1 MKNNLNRKKFVS
13 FRFEVS
19 VQRKQSADLPLLN
32 TPTTSY
38 NRVCQTGPIVGWL
51 NRLIKIFDQ
60 HQHIYIYIWFI
71 VIADIF
77 LHYIIYLFYSHSIN
91 SFNQL
96 TNILY

>member
-60 HQHIYIYIWFI
+60 HQHIYIYIYMVYCYCGYFSALYYI
-71 VIADIF
+71 SF
-77 LHYIIYLFYSHSIN
+77 LLA
-91 SFNQL
+91 L
-96 TNILY
+96 D